1 MLVKTKD
8 LSFVGKA
15 VAIKRQIAMYPH
27 TPYALYNLYA
37 NCAQHSVRPI
47 TPRAKHSKR
56 RYL

>member
-15 VAIKRQIAMYPH
+15 VAIKHQIAMYPH

-37 NCAQHSVRPI
+37 NCAQHSVWPI
-47 TPRAKHSKR
+47 TPGVKRLKR